1 MIKYLPLVLLA
12 CTGATHAAE
21 AIRNGDFH
29 SGATEWTLSERSAG
43 NQIAVTVEAAAPGS
57 AGSEGLHLSVSQQG
71 DLPPLVSQTFVSG
84 VRGAFTLSF
93 EFCVTEQTTYAAGD
107 GVLLVR
113 LLASG
118 AGPLRPILLVR
129 GDGGI
134 SLGQTL
140 LPDLQWSRG
149 TWYSVAISLPAPGK
163 EGAAK
168 VQLNSADGKSQQ
180 SVVEHFTYQ
189 SPDSLTEFTGIQLQ
203 TGYAQRAVSDVFVDN
218 ISLRTID

>member
-1 MIKYLPLVLLA
+1 MKKYLPLILLA
-12 CTGATHAAE
+12 CASATHAAE

-29 SGATEWTLSERSAG
+29 SGASEWTLSERSTG
-43 NQIAVTVEAAAPGS
+43 NQIEVTADAAAPGS
-57 AGSEGLHLSVSQQG
+57 ASSEGLHLNVSQQG
-71 DLPPLVSQTFVSG
+71 DLPPLVSQTFAGG
-84 VRGAFTLSF
+84 VRSAFTLRF
-93 EFCVTEQTTYAAGD
+93 DFCVTEQTTYTAGD

-113 LLASG
+113 LLSPG

-134 SLGQTL
+134 SLGQTIV
-140 LPDLQWSRG
+140 PDLQWSRG
-149 TWYSVAISLPAPGK
+149 TWYSVTISLPAPGQ

-168 VQLNSADGKSQQ
+168 VQIKAADGKNQQ
-180 SVVEHFTYQ
+180 SIIEHFTYP

-218 ISLRTID
+218 ISLKTLD